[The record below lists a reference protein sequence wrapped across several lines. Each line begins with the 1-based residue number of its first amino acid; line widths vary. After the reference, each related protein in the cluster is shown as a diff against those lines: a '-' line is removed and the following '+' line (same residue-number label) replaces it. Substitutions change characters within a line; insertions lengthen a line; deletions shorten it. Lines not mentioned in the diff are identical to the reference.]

1 MNWKKFWL
9 AALVVYVI
17 LRVTDFIIHGNILA
31 GYYGSAGFRPE
42 AEMNS
47 YLWVFWVTSI
57 VFSFFFT
64 FIFTKGCEGK
74 GVMEGVR
81 YGFYVGMLM
90 WFTGAYA
97 QYVMYPISNYSLVW
111 YWIILGVIQMILCG
125 IAAALIYKP
134 KGATA

>member
-1 MNWKKFWL
+1 MP
-9 AALVVYVI
+9 VVYVI
-17 LRVTDFIIHGNILA
+17 LRVTDFIVHGVILA
-31 GYYGSAGFRPE
+31 SCYGSAGFRPE

-64 FIFTKGCEGK
+64 FIFAKGCEGK

-81 YGFYVGMLM
+81 YGFYVGMLI

-97 QYVMYPISNYSLVW
+97 QFVTYSIPYSLVW